1 MPRMVTHQPK
11 DGHPPTQG
19 WSPTKRKCTTDLVFG
34 THIISLTKLTPQVTT
49 AMDGHLPSLAGLPT
63 NPRMVIHQPKD
74 SHPQEGSV
82 IPTCNLSLYSQ
93 NERQVTTAMDGHLPS
108 LGGSPT
114 NPRMVSHQ
122 PKDGH
127 PQEGSVLKTS
137 NLRLTLY

>member
-1 MPRMVTHQPK
+1 MVAHKKEVYYRLGIWHSHHITHK
-11 DGHPPTQG
+11 TNTRH
-19 WSPTKRKCTTDLVFG
+19 
-34 THIISLTKLTPQVTT
+34 QVTT

-63 NPRMVIHQPKD
+63 NPRMVTHQSKD

-82 IPTCNLSLYSQ
+82 IQTCNLALYSQ

-122 PKDGH
+122 PKDGQ
-127 PQEGSVLKTS
+127 PPTQGWSPTRRKCTKDLEFGTYTLLKMRQ
-137 NLRLTLY
+137 LPD